1 MTVQTWLEWAVD
13 DARRRSLD
21 DAVPVLEA
29 LAKAAAAL
37 REAERAGIDAPGDT
51 PSEPGNDD
59 A

>member
-37 REAERAGIDAPGDT
+37 REAERTDIDAPGDT